1 MADDSSY
8 TIGEF
13 CAAERISRG
22 MFYKLKDAGK
32 APRMFYVGNSPRIS
46 HQARVEW
53 RERLEAEAAASDQGV
68 AR

>member
-32 APRMFYVGNSPRIS
+32 APRMFYVGNSPCGFSLPQTRRKTR
-46 HQARVEW
+46 HRPW
-53 RERLEAEAAASDQGV
+53 RP
-68 AR
+68 